1 MRAWVSLGE
10 LVFLHCLHFKSMPI
24 YARHFLWSFV
34 FMLLHNF
41 VFIAIDF
48 RNPKRF
54 FLIFF
59 LSPYLSSDVFSY
71 LYYSKHPMTFR
82 FSAKIVM
89 VPLFF
94 LIFMDFCFYSI
105 SLVFMTDIRC
115 EQKKVLALAH
125 LHSSYFCTR
134 QSLDN
139 GIEIRFSENTT
150 ENLHLLKRK
159 IYDFRR
165 CFCRFL
171 TPPPKIGTKL
181 CKT

>member
-1 MRAWVSLGE
+1 
-10 LVFLHCLHFKSMPI
+10 
-24 YARHFLWSFV
+24 
-34 FMLLHNF
+34 
-41 VFIAIDF
+41 
-48 RNPKRF
+48 
-54 FLIFF
+54 
-59 LSPYLSSDVFSY
+59 
-71 LYYSKHPMTFR
+71 
-82 FSAKIVM
+82 
-89 VPLFF
+89 
-94 LIFMDFCFYSI
+94 MDFYFYSI

-115 EQKKVLALAH
+115 EQKKKVLASAH

-165 CFCRFL
+165 FL

-181 CKT
+181 GKT